1 MKEAG
6 FNLDRMR
13 LVCNRMGCEGG
24 GISLDDVGSTLN
36 MPVFAEIPDEWV
48 TINNAINVGE
58 PLSVAAPK
66 SKVRQAIAEIARRLH
81 APEGLADEEDTER
94 KKGGLL
100 SKIF

>member
-1 MKEAG
+1 
-6 FNLDRMR
+6 
-13 LVCNRMGCEGG
+13 MGCEGG
-24 GISLDDVGSTLN
+24 GISLKDVGRTLN

-66 SKVRQAIAEIARRLH
+66 SKVRQAITEIARSLH